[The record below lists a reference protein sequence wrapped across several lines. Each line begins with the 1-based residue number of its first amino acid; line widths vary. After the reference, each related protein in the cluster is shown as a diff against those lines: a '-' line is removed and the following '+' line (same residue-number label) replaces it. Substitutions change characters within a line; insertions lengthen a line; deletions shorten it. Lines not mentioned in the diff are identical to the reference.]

1 MLCKNGNIC
10 NKVTIFSHDFFPACT
25 LALYDDVKCQDTNRD
40 TLSNNLY
47 CSHLQIL
54 YAHIQ
59 NQGVSPWIPHT
70 RVWVILEEHDVEWS
84 NPMSSK
90 IRREKTV
97 VEKGRKNWLQAGC
110 DSSHS
115 YWLADCSEKRLSKP
129 SGTKRTV
136 YWLPLLLQKY
146 NKFCYSNSLQ
156 RKKSWKND
164 IFNEIRTEEC
174 LQKCRPVWQEA
185 LYFLTYLVTYLRS
198 YIWQQLSD
206 VY

>member
-40 TLSNNLY
+40 KLSNNLY

-115 YWLADCSEKRLSKP
+115 YWLADCSEKDFPNQVGPKGLSTNYHFSYK
-129 SGTKRTV
+129 STISFATV
-136 YWLPLLLQKY
+136 TAYKERRAERMT
-146 NKFCYSNSLQ
+146 FSMRSEQ
-156 RKKSWKND
+156 RSAYKNVGQCGRKLC
-164 IFNEIRTEEC
+164 IF
-174 LQKCRPVWQEA
+174 
-185 LYFLTYLVTYLRS
+185 
-198 YIWQQLSD
+198 
-206 VY
+206 